1 MIGVHEKVYCQKRLI
16 PYFGEIYIIN
26 RERERE
32 NAVTMVN
39 VDRKVEYKAGIKI
52 ETDQNIEDS
61 IQNM

>member
-1 MIGVHEKVYCQKRLI
+1 
-16 PYFGEIYIIN
+16 
-26 RERERE
+26 
-32 NAVTMVN
+32 MVN